1 MSPELLLIQGRSPN
15 TDRSASIKPA
25 AQQSS
30 CNAPHYPT
38 TPLPHYPTTPLPHY
52 PTTPLPHYP
61 TTPLP
66 HYPTTPL
73 PHYPTTPLPHYPTS
87 PHPHIPTS
95 PHPHIPISPYP
106 HIPISPYPTSAAQQR
121 NGVLNGAADAVLSC
135 IVNVCIGLFLE
146 ALMKKAASSLP
157 TYLSPAGRGPSKC
170 CRLLISSTPSEA
182 IYRMATHTAL
192 MLLLTIKNVIK
203 CAVLPR
209 CCGSPSEPTPVFQ
222 PG

>member
-1 MSPELLLIQGRSPN
+1 MRSGN

-30 CNAPHYPT
+30 CNAPY
-38 TPLPHYPTTPLPHY
+38 
-52 PTTPLPHYP
+52 
-61 TTPLP
+61 
-66 HYPTTPL
+66 
-73 PHYPTTPLPHYPTS
+73 YPTS
-87 PHPHIPTS
+87 T
-95 PHPHIPISPYP
+95 HPHIPI
-106 HIPISPYPTSAAQQR
+106 SAAQQR

-192 MLLLTIKNVIK
+192 MLLLTIKNVMK
-203 CAVLPR
+203 CAVFPH
-209 CCGSPSEPTPVFQ
+209 CCGSPFRTNAGFSARPNRDPA
-222 PG
+222 